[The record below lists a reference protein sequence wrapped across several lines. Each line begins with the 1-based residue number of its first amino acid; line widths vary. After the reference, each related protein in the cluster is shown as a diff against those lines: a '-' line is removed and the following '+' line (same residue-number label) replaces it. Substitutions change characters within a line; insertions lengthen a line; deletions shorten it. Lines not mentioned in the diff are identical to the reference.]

1 MSKFFLR
8 LIKLHE
14 PEGECNF
21 WSLKKFTCAY
31 LFQTAGEKLCINN
44 IHGKKRDNLIMQM
57 QSMCIKCKN
66 NLFKACK

>member
-31 LFQTAGEKLCINN
+31 LFQTAGEKLWLHINN
-44 IHGKKRDNLIMQM
+44 IHEKIRESL
-57 QSMCIKCKN
+57 S
-66 NLFKACK
+66 

>member
-14 PEGECNF
+14 PEDMSNL

-31 LFQTAGEKLCINN
+31 LFQTAGEKLCDYVLIINME
-44 IHGKKRDNLIMQM
+44 KKEIINYADAKHVHQV
-57 QSMCIKCKN
+57 QK
-66 NLFKACK
+66 

>member
-14 PEGECNF
+14 PKSECNF

-31 LFQTAGEKLCINN
+31 LFQTAGEKLCDYVLIIYMEKKEIINYADAK
-44 IHGKKRDNLIMQM
+44 HVHQVQK
-57 QSMCIKCKN
+57 
-66 NLFKACK
+66 

>member
-31 LFQTAGEKLCINN
+31 LFQTAGEKLCDYVLIINME
-44 IHGKKRDNLIMQM
+44 KKEIINYADAKHVHQV
-57 QSMCIKCKN
+57 QK
-66 NLFKACK
+66 